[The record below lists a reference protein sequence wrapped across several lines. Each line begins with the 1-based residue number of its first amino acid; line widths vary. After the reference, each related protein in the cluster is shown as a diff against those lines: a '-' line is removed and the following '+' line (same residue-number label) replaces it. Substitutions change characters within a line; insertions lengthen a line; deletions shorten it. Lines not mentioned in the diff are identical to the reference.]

1 MTGFWKNETGAVAV
15 YIALTAPILI
25 GFAALAVEVG
35 SWILIKRDLQQVA
48 DTVAYSTAIR
58 RFSEN
63 AEPVLVEFGIERASV
78 MGLTAREIKSGEN
91 KLPGHRDITVVPYDL
106 NGNVEVVITRV
117 LPRHLTQIYSG
128 ATPVEIR
135 VRAVAGLDALS
146 GDLACVVVLSTTAGG
161 AFTMQGSS
169 VLDMGKCSTGSNS
182 GKDDSFLVNGN
193 KTDLIAKCVYTSG
206 VYTYNGTSDLSGVGC
221 EGDVVVNEPI
231 VRDPFEDLYLP
242 VTADFDDLDLEDL
255 KNPKD
260 LSGLKS
266 AMTEKIYVPI
276 RASKPGEPEVAVP
289 ARRFSNLTLDKDV
302 KLAPGLYI
310 IDGGTLTIDGNKN
323 NSQIISGDGVSF
335 YLANGAALQVQGN
348 AKLDISGVGRADH
361 YNGLVFFSDGTEV
374 KKGRVPYSF
383 SGDSVSEIEG
393 TMYFPNNELLITGN
407 SQIIPRDDRSEEE
420 CLWIIT
426 NELSLE
432 GDANVKLE
440 VCDPVPT
447 WAPNVRY
454 NKRVQLIE

>member
-58 RFSEN
+58 RSSEN

-78 MGLTAREIKSGEN
+78 MGLTARELKSGET
-91 KLPGHRDITVVPYDL
+91 KLPGHRDITVVPYDP

-146 GDLACVVVLSTTAGG
+146 GDPACVVVLSTTADG

-206 VYTYNGTSDLSGVGC
+206 VYRYNGTLDLSGVGC

-231 VRDPFEDLYLP
+231 VRDPFENLYLP
-242 VTADFDDLDLEDL
+242 VTSDFRNLPLENF
-255 KNPKD
+255 KNPQNVSD
-260 LSGLKS
+260 LSK
-266 AMTEKIYVPI
+266 AMTGRINVQT
-276 RASKPGEPEVAVP
+276 RANEPGPMVQVP
-289 ARRFSNLTLDKDV
+289 ARRFSDLTLDKSV
-302 KLAPGLYI
+302 SLAPGLYI
-310 IDGGTLTIDGNKN
+310 VDGGTLTIDGSKN
-323 NSQIISGDGVSF
+323 NSQVISGSGVSF
-335 YLANGAALQVQGN
+335 YLANGADLQVLGN

-374 KKGRVPYSF
+374 KKGRVPYRF

-407 SQIIPRDDRSEEE
+407 SQIIPRDKRSEEE

-440 VCDPVPT
+440 VCDPAPP
-447 WAPNVRY
+447 WAPNVRF